1 VGNGVGIAVGSW
13 VADGTLPTLPEKTCA
28 LASSVASTA
37 RSWAIIA
44 STVASI
50 LGVGSA
56 GSGVTVEQAST
67 KIPISNARTTGS
79 FIYSQRFHL
88 LSLNS
93 SSNLILVIY
102 ANN

>member
-1 VGNGVGIAVGSW
+1 MGNGVGIAVGSW

-28 LASSVASTA
+28 LASSVASIA

-56 GSGVTVEQAST
+56 ESGVTVEQAST
-67 KIPISNARTTGS
+67 RVPMSTARSTDS
-79 FIYSQRFHL
+79 FMPL
-88 LSLNS
+88 TL
-93 SSNLILVIY
+93 
-102 ANN
+102 

>member
-1 VGNGVGIAVGSW
+1 MGNGVGIAVGSW

-44 STVASI
+44 STVASM

-56 GSGVTVEQAST
+56 TFRPVALPLRPSPQPT
-67 KIPISNARTTGS
+67 SNTNDRSVINTDDLKSILSLMHG
-79 FIYSQRFHL
+79 L
-88 LSLNS
+88 LSF
-93 SSNLILVIY
+93 
-102 ANN
+102 